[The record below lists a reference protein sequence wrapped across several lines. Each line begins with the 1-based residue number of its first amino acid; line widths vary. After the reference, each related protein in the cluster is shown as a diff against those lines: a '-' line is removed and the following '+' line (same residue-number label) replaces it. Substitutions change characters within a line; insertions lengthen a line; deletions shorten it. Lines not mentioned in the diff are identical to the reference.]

1 MAEILG
7 VSLDYLVFENRTDSK
22 HGNIADL
29 ELIEMLEKIDRL
41 SEQDKKTVKAVLDTF
56 ILKSRFQ
63 ELAVG

>member
-1 MAEILG
+1 MTIWQKA
-7 VSLDYLVFENRTDSK
+7 DSK

-29 ELIEMLEKIDRL
+29 ELIEMPEKIDRL
-41 SEQDKKTVKAVLDTF
+41 SEQDKQTVKAVLDTF